1 MKTRKEKRVIL
12 SLNMIE
18 DDIWDVDIETKNM
31 KDVDAYHALFGA
43 VESMGY
49 QLGILKKGEGF
60 DHASE

>member
-1 MKTRKEKRVIL
+1 MKTRGKKRVIMK
-12 SLNMIE
+12 LNRLNG
-18 DDIWDVDIETKNM
+18 DIWDVDLETKNM

-49 QLGILKKGEGF
+49 QLGILKKGEGS

>member
-18 DDIWDVDIETKNM
+18 DDIWDVDLETKNM
-31 KDVDAYHALFGA
+31 KDVNAYRALFGA

-49 QLGILKKGEGF
+49 QLGILKQKEDS